1 MDAMEDFK
9 NILVVTNSTR
19 YCRQALHYGLS
30 LAKRYKAK
38 VHVLH
43 LMHDPFNL
51 EHWQLAL
58 PSLKAI
64 QEEYQDMRTK
74 AKKDLDAMIAAEL
87 ARGLPVQVGIAE
99 GPPEKEILRAVK
111 DKKIDLLI
119 MLAHE
124 EGYLEHSL
132 FGGLN
137 EKIHRKLPC
146 TVMFVKQ
153 EPLPVKEQSFCL
165 RADRVQPCDA

>member
-64 QEEYQDMRTK
+64 QEEYQDMRTT
-74 AKKDLDAMIAAEL
+74 AKKDLDAMIAAEQ
-87 ARGLPVQVGIAE
+87 AKGLSVQVEIAG
-99 GPPEKEILRAVK
+99 GPPEREILSAVK
-111 DKKIDLLI
+111 DNKIDLLI

-124 EGYLEHSL
+124 EGYLEHGL

-165 RADRVQPCDA
+165 RADRVQPCEA

>member
-1 MDAMEDFK
+1 MEDFK
-9 NILVVTNSTR
+9 NIMVVTNSTK
-19 YCRQALHYGLS
+19 YCRQSLHYGIS
-30 LAKRYKAK
+30 LAKRYNAH

-51 EHWQLAL
+51 DHWQLAL
-58 PSLKAI
+58 PSLKSI
-64 QEEYQDMRTK
+64 REEYQDMRIS
-74 AKKDLDAMIAAEL
+74 AKKELDAMIAEEQVK
-87 ARGLPVQVGIAE
+87 GLSIHVGIAE
-99 GPPEKEILRAVK
+99 GPPEKEVLHVVK

-124 EGYLEHSL
+124 EGYLEQSL
-132 FGGLN
+132 FEGLN

-153 EPLPVKEQSFCL
+153 EPLPVRKQSFCL
-165 RADRVQPCDA
+165 RADRVQPCEAN